1 MKTHNSTKRMLA
13 LLLSTLLLSACGE
26 VENGQTDT
34 TSSDTTVDTSG
45 TVDTETVDAGPRLD
59 VPTDSLDGYT
69 FRVLTRDTDHHIKE
83 VYAAELNGEVVND
96 AVYTRNMKVEDTF
109 DAKLEAVEITEDPES
124 AMSDYFRKTVQ
135 AGEDAFDVAL
145 MHTVMAGAMSLE
157 GMARNWHDIAYVDFS
172 KPWWN
177 SVIAEELD
185 FQGKLYL
192 AASDYCISAIDY
204 TWAMLYNR
212 AMGETLGLGELYD
225 TVDEGKWTFDKFSE
239 FASAAVMDVN
249 GDGKMDENDRYGYT
263 THWNSATLNWSF
275 AFDVRYIVKNDEGV
289 PTLLPQSEKMAD
301 IMTKLYDF
309 YYNGN
314 RTLYITDQLV
324 SKLGYPSH
332 DLAVA
337 GTFEKN
343 QTLFAALR
351 IYVID
356 NLRNME
362 DPFAIIPFPK
372 YDEAQTG
379 YYTHVDGH
387 APLMILP
394 KTLQQTDNAGIV
406 MEALAY
412 YSHEL
417 VVPAVYDIVL
427 QNKYARDESSAHMLD
442 LILDGR
448 VYTFGYIYDDYKGM
462 QWTIREM
469 LQTKK
474 EDYASYYASK
484 LGSAEKQLQKIID
497 SYESMEE

>member
-1 MKTHNSTKRMLA
+1 MTMQWKMVGRRAFALFLA
-13 LLLSTLLLSACGE
+13 SLLLAGCSESVQE
-26 VENGQTDT
+26 SENP
-34 TSSDTTVDTSG
+34 SDTTEASSQVL
-45 TVDTETVDAGPRLD
+45 DTELSGDTAPGLD
-59 VPTDSLDGYT
+59 VPKDSLGGYT
-69 FRVLTRDTDHHIKE
+69 FRVLTRDAEHHIKE

-96 AVYTRNMKVEDTF
+96 AVYTRNMQVEDTF
-109 DAKLEAVEITEDPES
+109 DVKLDAVEVTEDPES
-124 AMSDYFRKTVQ
+124 VMSDYFRKTVQ

-145 MHTVMAGAMSLE
+145 MHTVFAGAMSLE
-157 GMARNWHDIAYVDFS
+157 GLARNWHDIGYVDFD

-177 SVIAEELD
+177 SVIADELD
-185 FQGKLYL
+185 FGGKLFL

-212 AMGETLGLGELYD
+212 AMGTSLGLDELYD
-225 TVDEGKWTFDKFSE
+225 TVDEGAWTFDVFNTY
-239 FASAAVMDVN
+239 ATQAVLDVN
-249 GDGKMDENDRYGYT
+249 GDGLMDENDNYGYT

-275 AFDVRYIVKNDEGV
+275 AFDVRYIVKNEEGV

-301 IMTKLYDF
+301 IVSKLYDF

-314 RTLYITDQLV
+314 RTLYMTDALV

-356 NLRNME
+356 NLRDME

-372 YDEAQTG
+372 YNEAQAG

-394 KTLQQTDNAGIV
+394 KTLQETDKAGIV
-406 MEALAY
+406 LESLAY
-412 YSHEL
+412 YSHEY
-417 VVPAVYDIVL
+417 VVPAVYEIVL

-469 LQTKK
+469 LQNKK
-474 EDYASYYASK
+474 EDYASYYATK
-484 LGSAEKQLQKIID
+484 LGSAQAQLEKIIN
-497 SYESMEE
+497 SYEELE

>member
-1 MKTHNSTKRMLA
+1 MQKHFRSTRITA
-13 LLLSTLLLSACGE
+13 LLLSALLLASCGE
-26 VENGQTDT
+26 GKDGQNET
-34 TSSDTTVDTSG
+34 TAGGTEADTSAA
-45 TVDTETVDAGPRLD
+45 VADTETVDAGPTLD
-59 VPTDSLDGYT
+59 VPSDPLDGYT

-83 VYAAELNGEVVND
+83 VYVAELNGEVVND
-96 AVYTRNMKVEDTF
+96 AVYARNMKVEDTY
-109 DAKLEAVEITEDPES
+109 DVHLAAVEVSEDPES
-124 AMSDYFRKTVQ
+124 IMSDYFRKTVQ
-135 AGEDAFDVAL
+135 AGENAFDVAL

-157 GMARNWHDIAYVDFS
+157 GMARNWHDVSYVDFS

-177 SVIAEELD
+177 SVIADELD
-185 FQGKLYL
+185 FQGKLFL

-212 AMGETLGLGELYD
+212 AMGADLGLGELYD

-263 THWNSATLNWSF
+263 THWNSATLNWAF

-301 IMTKLYDF
+301 IMAKLYDF

-314 RTLYITDQLV
+314 RTLYMVDTLV
-324 SKLGYPSH
+324 SSMGYPSH

-394 KTLQQTDNAGIV
+394 KTLQDTEKAGIV

-469 LQTKK
+469 LQNKK

-497 SYESMEE
+497 SYETLE

>member
-1 MKTHNSTKRMLA
+1 MKRQFSGRQISSLLLAA
-13 LLLSTLLLSACGE
+13 LLLTACSE
-26 VENGQTDT
+26 AAMNTDT
-34 TSSDTTVDTSG
+34 TATTDTADNTQNTAVAET
-45 TVDTETVDAGPRLD
+45 TETGPQLE
-59 VPTDSLDGYT
+59 VPSDSLGGYA

-83 VYAAELNGEVVND
+83 VYATELNGEVVND
-96 AVYTRNMKVEDTF
+96 AVYTRNLRVEDAY
-109 DAKLEAVEITEDPES
+109 DVKLEAVEITEDPEPT
-124 AMSDYFRKTVQ
+124 MSDYFRKTVQ
-135 AGEDAFDVAL
+135 AGEDAFDLAL
-145 MHTVMAGAMSLE
+145 MHTVYAGSMSLE

-177 SVIAEELD
+177 SVIADELD
-185 FQGKLYL
+185 FQGRLFL

-212 AMGETLGLGELYD
+212 AMGEDLGLGELYS
-225 TVDEGKWTFDKFSE
+225 TVDEGSWTFDKFNTL
-239 FASAAVMDVN
+239 ATAAVTDVN

-301 IMTKLYDF
+301 IMAKLYDF
-309 YYNGN
+309 YYNGS
-314 RTLYITDQLV
+314 RTLYMTDQLV
-324 SKLGYPSH
+324 SSMGYSSH

-372 YDEAQTG
+372 YEEAQTG

-394 KTLQQTDNAGIV
+394 KTIQNTDSAGIV

-442 LILDGR
+442 LILNGR
-448 VYTFGYIYDDYKGM
+448 VYTFGYIYDDYMGM

-469 LQTKK
+469 LQNKK
-474 EDYASYYASK
+474 EDYASYYTSK

-497 SYESMEE
+497 SYETLE